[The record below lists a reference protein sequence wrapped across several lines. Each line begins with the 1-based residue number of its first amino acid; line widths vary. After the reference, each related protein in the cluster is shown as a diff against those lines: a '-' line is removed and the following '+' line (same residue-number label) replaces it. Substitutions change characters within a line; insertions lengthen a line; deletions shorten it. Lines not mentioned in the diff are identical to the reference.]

1 MSYLVRFLFAAFVAL
16 AAVCAAEDSVSRL
29 PTELQVPLESKDY
42 LNSTQDGWT
51 MYKQCDSQWSGQKL
65 GTCSDTICS
74 AGCAMSSVAM
84 MLKTKGTSKDPS
96 TLNSWLKSNGGY
108 SSGCLINWASV
119 NAFKTVTY
127 IGKQH
132 PNESEICNGLK
143 SKHGLIANVHNGGH
157 WVLLTGCNGGGVYR
171 VNDPG
176 YSTTTYKHSDIKEI
190 AVYH

>member
-1 MSYLVRFLFAAFVAL
+1 MFAKFLVVVLAALVAL
-16 AAVCAAEDSVSRL
+16 CYGAEERIPVL
-29 PTELQVPLESKDY
+29 PKSEQILMDFAGKFNV
-42 LNSTQDGWT
+42 TQDGWT
-51 MYKQCDSQWSGQKL
+51 MYKQCDSSWGGNQL

-84 MLKTKGTSKDPS
+84 MLTTKGTSKNPGQ
-96 TLNSWLKSNGGY
+96 LNSWLKSNGGY

-119 NAFKTVTY
+119 NAFHTVTY

-132 PNESEICNGLK
+132 PSESEICNGLAA
-143 SKHGLIANVHNGGH
+143 KHGLIANVHNGGH

-176 YSTTTYKHSDIKEI
+176 YSTTTYKHSDIVEI